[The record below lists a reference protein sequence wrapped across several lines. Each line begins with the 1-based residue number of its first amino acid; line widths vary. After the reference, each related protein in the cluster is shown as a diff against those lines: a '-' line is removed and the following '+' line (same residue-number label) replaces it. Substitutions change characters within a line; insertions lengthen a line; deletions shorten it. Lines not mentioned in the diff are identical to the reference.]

1 MPGDFCRFRNDR
13 DCRSAYFLDAHLVIV
28 WVSYGV
34 EVTMSILNKN
44 WYTHY
49 EVVLGISGQDFVVEK
64 DLKIW

>member
-34 EVTMSILNKN
+34 EVTMCILIKLV
-44 WYTHY
+44 YP
-49 EVVLGISGQDFVVEK
+49 LRSGFGDFRAGFR
-64 DLKIW
+64 D